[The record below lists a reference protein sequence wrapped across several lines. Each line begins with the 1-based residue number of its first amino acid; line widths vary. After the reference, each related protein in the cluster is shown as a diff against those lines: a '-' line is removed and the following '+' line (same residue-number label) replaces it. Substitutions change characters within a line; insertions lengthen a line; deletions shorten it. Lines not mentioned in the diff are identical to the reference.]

1 MRNVIVGGAA
11 LILLAMPAYSQSIAE
26 KSGVNSTLG
35 VTPTTQDFV
44 TMAANS
50 DMLEIQSSQLAS
62 QRSDSKDKAFAEHM
76 IKDHTKTSN
85 EMKSLVS
92 INSDLIARPL

>member
-50 DMLEIQSSQLAS
+50 DMFEIQSSQLVP
-62 QRSDSKDKAFAEHM
+62 QKSDTKDKTFAEQ
-76 IKDHTKTSN
+76 
-85 EMKSLVS
+85 
-92 INSDLIARPL
+92 LI